1 MSTTKFLLT
10 NLNCSACGKVS
21 KMKISKIPDV
31 TAVQIEQ
38 NNNEAQGELSALRDI
53 TINEI
58 EQALAGTGY
67 KVHAA
72 Q

>member
-1 MSTTKFLLT
+1 MFTTKFLLT

-21 KMKISKIPDV
+21 KIKISRIPDV

-38 NNNEAQGELSALRDI
+38 NNNEAQGELTALKDI

-72 Q
+72 K